1 MTLRL
6 RTPSRSIVRALVG
19 LLAVATATGAFL
31 WYRGPAAVS
40 APPPALTPPTE
51 MDPAKVMGTQ
61 ACLDCHKPIIQA
73 WQTTTHA
80 TNFDKLAANPNAQGY
95 AKALGI
101 ATADITGKSVCAT
114 CHGMRAEAT
123 ATKSITGV
131 GCESCHGAS
140 GGENGWL
147 NPHGSYGAKDVTRE
161 QETEEHRKMRFELCD
176 KAGMIRP
183 ERAYLLA
190 RNCLQCHMMTGH
202 ENVVSVAGHHAGSAE
217 FELVTW
223 TNGEVAHNL
232 FIDPKVNA
240 EAPSL
245 WMWRYKKNPK
255 ERNRVLYVVGKLAAM
270 EVVLRNVANA
280 KSDGSFS
287 FAMAGHARDYRDDLS
302 DIRDATM
309 LPGVAKVIEEFNKQK
324 RKVKPDNKAALLTL
338 ADLVSETALDI
349 AKNQDG
355 SKLGGVDS
363 LMPTSNKGKRYKPE

>member
-6 RTPSRSIVRALVG
+6 PTRFRPTFRELVC
-19 LLAVATATGAFL
+19 LLAVATAAGGLL
-31 WYRGPAAVS
+31 WFRGPEAVS
-40 APPPALTPPTE
+40 APADPLTPPTL

-73 WQTTTHA
+73 WQTSTHA
-80 TNFDKLAANPNAQGY
+80 TNFDKLRENPNAQTY
-95 AKALGI
+95 AKALGV

-123 ATKSITGV
+123 ATKSVTGV

-183 ERAYLLA
+183 ERAYWLA
-190 RNCLQCHMMTGH
+190 KNCFECHMMTGH
-202 ENVVSVAGHHAGSAE
+202 DNVVNVAGHHAGSAE
-217 FELVTW
+217 FELVSW

-245 WMWRYKKNPK
+245 WMWRYKKNVK
-255 ERNRVLYVVGKLAAM
+255 ERNRVLYVVGKLAGM
-270 EVVLRNVANA
+270 EVVLRNVANS
-280 KSDGSFS
+280 KGETSFS

-309 LPGVAKVIEEFNKQK
+309 LPGVAKVVEEFNKQK
-324 RKVKPDNKAALLTL
+324 RKVKPDNKKALLDL

-363 LMPTSNKGKRYKPE
+363 LMPTNVKGKRYKPE